1 MNQEKFFE
9 ILQYAAAAA
18 DKAGEFCPAE
28 KRDIDDMLR
37 YGRTATG
44 ATLANAPRNEA
55 ELEALLLAGHGV
67 AREWSRERWLD
78 HVRSGGRFAKF
89 PNLDALKGHY
99 ADEIR
104 LGDIGDWDEF
114 EAYKLQR
121 ACSQICHLAG
131 RHWLYS
137 LATTSS
143 PEAMAKGGT
152 IASRMSESSRG
163 SLVLSVDGSR
173 HVCKLSG
180 CTGDKNRHYNFE
192 GWSAPGKFS
201 NLEFSEK
208 RDALAFL
215 AKHGKKIS
223 LIIH

>member
-18 DKAGEFCPAE
+18 DKAGEFYPAL

-37 YGRTATG
+37 CCRTATG
-44 ATLANAPRNEA
+44 ATLANAPRDED
-55 ELEALLLAGHGV
+55 ELEEILLCGAGRGC
-67 AREWSRERWLD
+67 EWSRDKWLH
-78 HVRSGGRFAKF
+78 HVQSCSTFARYPDEAAIKAAYGS
-89 PNLDALKGHY
+89 PLDSEDLA
-99 ADEIR
+99 
-104 LGDIGDWDEF
+104 EF
-114 EAYKLQR
+114 EAWQLAK
-121 ACSQICHLAG
+121 ACARILELARG
-131 RHWLYS
+131 HRLFT
-137 LATTSS
+137 LANASS
-143 PEAMAKGGT
+143 PAAMAKGGT
-152 IASRMSESSRG
+152 VASRMSESSRG

-180 CTGDKNRHYNFE
+180 STGDKNRYYKFE

-201 NLEFSEK
+201 NLEFPEK